1 MRTFA
6 VVQLTSGWLPVDGS
20 LWYPPAMK
28 KHDVDT
34 PALLLDLDVMEANI
48 AAMAA
53 FFRDRPQKLRPHF
66 KTPKTPEIARRQL
79 EAGAIGITAAK
90 LGEAEVLVNAGLG
103 RVLIANQIVGRQKV
117 DRLMDLLGR
126 GEVIVAVESELNIR
140 ELEEG
145 AARSGHTPQA
155 IVEVDVGMHRCGTA
169 NPEETVE
176 LAQRLADGPI
186 RYRGIMGYEGH
197 AVLIADAADR
207 EAKARASMERL
218 SAHVR
223 ALRDAGLAPEIVS
236 SGGTGTFDI
245 AGSWPDVTE
254 VQAGSYVFMD
264 GRYRGV
270 RPDLGQ
276 PALTMLVTVIA
287 RHGDYAVIDAGMK
300 ALTNEF
306 GPPVGIE
313 LHVTVSRLS
322 EEHGTVDVGDTDLR
336 PGMKFEILPSHNDTT
351 LNLHGEYYVCRGD
364 EVIDVWPISAARAYR

>member
-1 MRTFA
+1 MN
-6 VVQLTSGWLPVDGS
+6 
-20 LWYPPAMK
+20 
-28 KHDVDT
+28 KHDLDT

-53 FFRDRPQKLRPHF
+53 FFRDRSQKLRPHF

-103 RVLIANQIVGRQKV
+103 PVLIANQIVGRQKI

-126 GEVIVAVESELNIR
+126 GEVIVAVESELNVR

-145 AARSGHTPQA
+145 AARSGRTPQA
-155 IVEVDVGMHRCGTA
+155 IIEVDTGMHRCGTA

-176 LAQRLADGPI
+176 LAQRIADGPV

-197 AVLIADAADR
+197 AVLIEDAAER
-207 EAKARASMERL
+207 EAKARAALERL

-236 SGGTGTFDI
+236 AGGTGTYDI
-245 AGSWPDVTE
+245 TGVWPDVTE

-264 GRYRGV
+264 GRYRAA
-270 RPDLGQ
+270 RPDLGR

-306 GPPVGIE
+306 GPPTGVD
-313 LHVTVSRLS
+313 LPVTVSRLS
-322 EEHGTVDVGDTDLR
+322 EEHGTLTLGDADIR
-336 PGMKFEILPSHNDTT
+336 PGMKLEILPSHNDTT
-351 LNLHGEYYVCRGD
+351 LNLHSEYYVCRGD
-364 EVIDVWPISAARAYR
+364 EVIDTWPISAARAFR